1 MTNRINFF
9 GPKNEY
15 DENQARERY
24 LQYLRVAAQNSA
36 LKESAEFE
44 TEPIKAQEKPIAE
57 VLGDEA
63 EVSRV
68 LQEYLGKLLIEP
80 VGLSRN
86 VNETDDNYQQRINPI
101 VYVMNRLN
109 DEEKQLILRKFQ
121 QILIDTNN
129 TKMFPSDLINY
140 VQNYRRLHEESGG
153 IKGLSNSSAVIAEIR
168 GLRQM
173 LPDTRQLQKSINNLR
188 GAQAMFKRDVRIG
201 NAQLNT
207 LMNDAINRLQN
218 LENTV
223 SNVDYD
229 RIQRSIENGLVDLS
243 RDNVIVAEDMYQSL
257 IGKLERLPT
266 RRDIELVDNIT
277 MRQLE
282 GIDRNIRE
290 GRIQSQSDKAEI
302 LSQLDNAFTQIDS
315 ILMDKVNIDDLKEIN
330 ETLDEVYS
338 LARESQ
344 IITETLTEESFKQ
357 TKEFRDLYNEKLQNL
372 IDLGGFDPNDPRL
385 PEMARNAAIGELNRR
400 IRGGTGI
407 QQAVRKS
414 IKKYQPRASLVQ
426 GRGIHIQEEPKF
438 VEFGKYALS
447 LKKLNDKRLDAKT
460 LKSGGSVKDLSNIP
474 ISEDMQDILN
484 DLIDNKKFNEKH
496 LHRLS
501 ASEKRIFKKLINGS
515 GLYGK
520 YKVKLVESDQE
531 QKENERY
538 EMLKGIYSA
547 GNDSREVIQE
557 LKQLIIKFMNDGRL
571 PRKEALEIIYELNVV
586 SM

>member
-1 MTNRINFF
+1 MTTRINFF

-109 DEEKQLILRKFQ
+109 DEEKLLILRKFQ

-153 IKGLSNSSAVIAEIR
+153 IKGLSNTSAVIAEIR

-218 LENTV
+218 LENTI

-229 RIQRSIENGLVDLS
+229 RIQRTIESGVADLS

-257 IGKLERLPT
+257 IEKFERLPT
-266 RRDIELVDNIT
+266 RRDIELVDNII

-315 ILMDKVNIDDLKEIN
+315 VLMDKVNLDDLKEIN
-330 ETLDEVYS
+330 ETLDEVYA

-344 IITETLTEESFKQ
+344 IITEALTEESFKQ
-357 TKEFRDLYNEKLQNL
+357 TKEFRDLYNEKLQNF
-372 IDLGGFDPNDPRL
+372 IDIGGFDPNDPRL

-400 IRGGTGI
+400 IRGGTGM
-407 QQAVRKS
+407 QQSVRKS

-474 ISEDMQDILN
+474 ISEELQDILN

-501 ASEKRIFKKLINGS
+501 ASEKRIFKKLINQS

-531 QKENERY
+531 QKENERFL
-538 EMLKGIYSA
+538 MLKGIYSA

-571 PRKEALEIIYELNVV
+571 PRREALEIIYELNVV

>member
-1 MTNRINFF
+1 MATRINFF

-15 DENQARERY
+15 DEIQSRERY
-24 LQYLRVAAQNSA
+24 LQYLRVASQNSA
-36 LKESAEFE
+36 LKESAEYE
-44 TEPIKAQEKPIAE
+44 TEPPKAQEKPITE
-57 VLGDEA
+57 ILDDEA
-63 EVSRV
+63 EISRV
-68 LQEYLGKLLIEP
+68 LQQYLGKLLINP
-80 VGLSRN
+80 DGRKRN
-86 VNETDDNYQQRINPI
+86 VNETDDKYEQRSNPI

-121 QILIDTNN
+121 QILLDTNN
-129 TKMFPSDLINY
+129 TKMFPSDLISY

-153 IKGLSNSSAVIAEIR
+153 IKGLSNSSTVIAEIR

-173 LPDTRQLQKSINNLR
+173 LPDNRQLQKSINNLR
-188 GAQAMFKRDVRIG
+188 GAQAMFKRDVRIS

-207 LMNDAINRLQN
+207 LMTDAINRLQN
-218 LENTV
+218 LENTI
-223 SNVDYD
+223 SDVDYD
-229 RIQRSIENGLVDLS
+229 RIQRAIQSGVVDLS
-243 RDNVIVAEDMYQSL
+243 RDNVIVAEDMYQRL
-257 IGKLERLPT
+257 IEKLERLPT
-266 RRDIELVDNIT
+266 RRDIELVDNII

-282 GIDRNIRE
+282 GIDRSVRE
-290 GRIQSQSDKAEI
+290 GRIQSQADKTEI

-330 ETLDEVYS
+330 ETLDEVYA
-338 LARESQ
+338 LAREEQ
-344 IITETLTEESFKQ
+344 IMTETLQTETMKQ
-357 TKEFRDLYNEKLQNL
+357 SKEFNDLYNEKLQNA
-372 IDLGGFDPNDPRL
+372 IEMGGFDPNDPRL

-407 QQAVRKS
+407 RKS
-414 IKKYQPRASLVQ
+414 IKKYQPKDSLIR
-426 GRGIHIQEEPKF
+426 GRGIHIEDEPKF

-460 LKSGGSVKDLSNIP
+460 LNGGSVKDLSNVP

-520 YKVKLVESDQE
+520 YKVKLVESEQE
-531 QKENERY
+531 QKENERFL
-538 EMLKGIYSA
+538 MLKGIYSA